1 MKNQEIFGFL
11 FGLWLLII
19 IGGGIAVI
27 ILGPVS
33 VSGYGDFDFI
43 LTSTLKGGIAIIL
56 VIIWIIILY
65 KTSNLIFRK
74 KFNF

>member
-1 MKNQEIFGFL
+1 M
-11 FGLWLLII
+11 I

-33 VSGYGDFDFI
+33 ISGYGDFDFI
-43 LTSTLKGGIAIIL
+43 LTSILKGGIAIIL
-56 VIIWIIILY
+56 VMIWIVILY
-65 KTSNLIFRK
+65 KISNLLFRK